1 MQRPITGVLLLD
13 KWLDVSSNHALQW
26 VKRLYQAK
34 KVGHTGSLDNLA
46 TGLLPICFGQATKFC
61 QYLLNADKTYEV
73 CLRWGATTTT
83 GDTEGEVVE
92 TSPLPS
98 LTDADW
104 VALCTR
110 FTGEITQVPSM
121 YSALKYQGKP
131 LYYYARRGI
140 VVPRKSREVSIHA
153 LRCVYH
159 DASSAILHV
168 KASKGTYIRTLV
180 EDMGAALGCGAHVM
194 ALRRLGVGGLDSD
207 RMVGA
212 STLQDAFLCGGLEAL
227 DPYLI
232 PVHAMMMHLPAV
244 SLTPT
249 MRLHLVNSGRCIWRG
264 ELPEK
269 EGMVRLDGP
278 RGEFF
283 GVGSMADGQLRA
295 LCLLRQPEFYESV
308 L

>member
-1 MQRPITGVLLLD
+1 MPRPITGVLLLD

-46 TGLLPICFGQATKFC
+46 SGMLPICFGQATKFC
-61 QYLLNADKTYEV
+61 QYLLNADKVYEV
-73 CLRWGATTTT
+73 CLRWGVSTTT
-83 GDTEGEVVE
+83 GDTEGEVMA
-92 TSPLPS
+92 TSAVPS
-98 LTDADW
+98 LNEADW
-104 VALCTR
+104 LRLCAQ

-131 LYYYARRGI
+131 LYYYARRGL
-140 VVPRKSREVSIHA
+140 VVPRKSRQVTIHT
-153 LRCVYH
+153 LRCVHH

-180 EDMGAALGCGAHVM
+180 EDMGNAMGCGAHVM
-194 ALRRLGVGGLDSD
+194 ALRRLGVGDLDPL
-207 RMVGA
+207 RMVDA
-212 STLQDAFLCGGLEAL
+212 STLQDAFETGGVEAL
-227 DPYLI
+227 DAFLV

-244 SLTPT
+244 LLTSN
-249 MRLHLVNSGRCIWRG
+249 MRMHLVHSGRCLWRG
-264 ELPEK
+264 EVPEH

-283 GVGSMADGQLRA
+283 GVGSMMDGELQA
-295 LCLLRQPEFYESV
+295 LCLLKQPESYHHA
-308 L
+308 